1 MEAVIRY
8 HLSETS
14 EEVYVFT
21 LEFNYIKYESIW
33 FSNRDDKDD
42 IWGYDWRSTFNDKRA
57 DELIE
62 LDKYED
68 EISEEEYAKRENE
81 IRDKYNPCCSKTKLG
96 LPRLT
101 GRSGGGSMWKDHP
114 PKLDLDIL
122 DFMVHNTLSQQL
134 MLMKIK

>member
-1 MEAVIRY
+1 MEVVIR
-8 HLSETS
+8 HQLSETS

-21 LEFNYIKYESIW
+21 LEFNYIKYQSVW
-33 FSNRDDKDD
+33 LSNRDDKDD

-101 GRSGGGSMWKDHP
+101 GMSGGGYMWKDHP
-114 PKLDLDIL
+114 PKLGLDEL
-122 DFMVHNTLSQQL
+122 DDAIKKEFINKL
-134 MLMKIK
+134 MTMKIK